1 MSRVNTKITETDYIS
16 LKLVGMEK
24 GMNKENNKTTKSMKK
39 TRKNRKD
46 GINKKQRDLHGREKI
61 QIYSQDVLLC

>member
-1 MSRVNTKITETDYIS
+1 
-16 LKLVGMEK
+16 
-24 GMNKENNKTTKSMKK
+24 MKK
-39 TRKNRKD
+39 TKKNRKD